1 MKKVKILGSGCAKC
15 NQLGDAVKAVIA
27 AEGIDASVEKVDDI
41 QQIMAYNVISTP
53 ALVVDEKVVCK
64 GRVPSHEEI
73 KELLTASPKG
83 CCGGTNSSHGSEGK
97 QGGCCC

>member
-15 NQLGDAVKAVIA
+15 NQLVEAVKAVIA
-27 AEGIDASVEKVDDI
+27 AEGIDASVEKVEDI

-53 ALVVDEKVVCK
+53 ALVVDEKVLCK

-73 KELLTASPKG
+73 KELLTEKTQG
-83 CCGGTNSSHGSEGK
+83 CCGSHGSK
-97 QGGCCC
+97 STGGGSSCCC

>member
-15 NQLGDAVKAVIA
+15 NQLVDAVKAVIA
-27 AEGIDASVEKVDDI
+27 AEGIEASVEKVEDI

-53 ALVVDEKVVCK
+53 ALVVDEQVLCK

-73 KELLTASPKG
+73 KELLKAKPQG
-83 CCGGTNSSHGSEGK
+83 CCGSHGAKET
-97 QGGCCC
+97 GGSSCCC